1 MITLL
6 PDFPVLA
13 VFLLA
18 MITLNFT
25 PGPAMLYVVAR
36 SVGQGRAAGV
46 VSALGVGAGTVAH
59 TFLAALGLSAVLLS
73 SAAAFQWVKF
83 AGSAYLIY
91 LGLRLLW
98 SRPETNALPQAT
110 RESARRLF
118 LQGFLTNLLNPK
130 VALFFLA
137 FLPQFVDPARG
148 SVAVQMILLGL
159 IYNCSATLAKLGVA
173 FVSGSLASW
182 FWRAPG
188 FARWQRRFT
197 GGTFILLGAGMVL
210 ADRR

>member
-18 MITLNFT
+18 MIALNLT

-91 LGLRLLW
+91 LGLRLLR
-98 SRPETNALPQAT
+98 SRPETNAPPQVA

-182 FWRAPG
+182 FQGAPG

-210 ADRR
+210 AGRR

>member
-18 MITLNFT
+18 MIALNLT
-25 PGPAMLYVVAR
+25 PGPAMMYVVAR

-91 LGLRLLW
+91 LGLRLLR
-98 SRPETNALPQAT
+98 SRPETNAPPQAT

-173 FVSGSLASW
+173 FVSGSLATW
-182 FWRAPG
+182 FQGAPG

>member
-59 TFLAALGLSAVLLS
+59 TFLAALGLSTVLLS

-98 SRPETNALPQAT
+98 PRPETNALPQAT

-173 FVSGSLASW
+173 FVSGFLASW
-182 FWRAPG
+182 FRGAPG

>member
-91 LGLRLLW
+91 LGLRLLR
-98 SRPETNALPQAT
+98 SRLETNALPQAT

-130 VALFFLA
+130 VAFFFLS

-173 FVSGSLASW
+173 FVSGFLASW
-182 FWRAPG
+182 FRGAPG

-197 GGTFILLGAGMVL
+197 GGTFILLGAGMAL